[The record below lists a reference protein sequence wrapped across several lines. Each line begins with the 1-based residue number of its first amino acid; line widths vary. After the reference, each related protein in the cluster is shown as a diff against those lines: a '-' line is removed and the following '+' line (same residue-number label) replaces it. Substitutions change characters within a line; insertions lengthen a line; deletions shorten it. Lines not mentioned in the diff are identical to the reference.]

1 MEDDHIT
8 HAHDEV
14 ARRLFGQQ
22 GREFFLLLLEFHEF
36 DLHQFMLRQ
45 GGIYG
50 SEEAF
55 TQAGFA
61 NFEHRV
67 QKLGGG
73 FEFPKFRIGQ
83 WFEHGTRSLSAAAK
97 KPIGIR
103 YGSVGGD
110 PNQRSAGQQIVERN
124 QIGIRQMDAPQRGGL
139 AQRSLIAKTMDV
151 DVA

>member
-45 GGIYG
+45 GGIHG
-50 SEEAF
+50 TEEAF
-55 TQAGFA
+55 TQACLA
-61 NFEHRV
+61 NFEHGL

-73 FEFPKFRIGQ
+73 FKFAD
-83 WFEHGTRSLSAAAK
+83 LAAIQTSV
-97 KPIGIR
+97 PL
-103 YGSVGGD
+103 GSK
-110 PNQRSAGQQIVERN
+110 S
-124 QIGIRQMDAPQRGGL
+124 
-139 AQRSLIAKTMDV
+139 
-151 DVA
+151 